1 MMSVFG
7 AMVLVAILTPSA
19 LGDANSVVHSATGAG
34 HQDDVDVA
42 NGEVFNRTFSFSAV
56 QHADGTAEGNAQPSA
71 WL

>member
-1 MMSVFG
+1 MSAFG

-42 NGEVFNRTFSFSAV
+42 TGEVFNRTFSFSAV